1 MDSNVDEMQLAT
13 AELAIAPN
21 AVSGLVAFVPSLL
34 SFSARA
40 QLHATRSGLDG
51 IPVRALILGFI
62 FYHVVGFTEIADWA
76 PFGLQLP
83 RAISTQASPLP
94 SLELQ
99 QPVPIEVED
108 PFAVISNNKPSF
120 KYKYPQAAPTPE
132 GEDDT
137 VWNKV
142 YTAADSRMY
151 NKHHK
156 NANESRKYRESG
168 ETRVLAIKMLAENK
182 EKYAQAV
189 AAAKA
194 SGIPLSAIRSTP
206 KISTPT
212 AGPKK
217 KEIKKEMS
225 SSSRDG
231 TPGGDGIPMSIS
243 EKIKSEGRAR
253 KALPNPPSSNQG
265 TPAPSTGPKQGTPS
279 AVAKQGTPSNGAR
292 VNSPAPEKASPVPP
306 LKTPKPAKKG
316 TATTVKKQHAKKA
329 KSDGML

>member
-1 MDSNVDEMQLAT
+1 
-13 AELAIAPN
+13 
-21 AVSGLVAFVPSLL
+21 
-34 SFSARA
+34 
-40 QLHATRSGLDG
+40 
-51 IPVRALILGFI
+51 
-62 FYHVVGFTEIADWA
+62 
-76 PFGLQLP
+76 
-83 RAISTQASPLP
+83 
-94 SLELQ
+94 
-99 QPVPIEVED
+99 VED
-108 PFAVISNNKPSF
+108 PFAVISNNKSTF
-120 KYKYPQAAPTPE
+120 KYKYPQAAPTPD

-206 KISTPT
+206 KVSTPT
-212 AGPKK
+212 MAPKR
-217 KEIKKEMS
+217 KEIKKEAS

-231 TPGGDGIPMSIS
+231 TPGYDGIPMSIS

-253 KALPNPPSSNQG
+253 KVPPNPPSSNQG
-265 TPAPSTGPKQGTPS
+265 TPAPSTAPKQGTPS
-279 AVAKQGTPSNGAR
+279 VGAKQGTPSKA
-292 VNSPAPEKASPVPP
+292 NSPGAEKTSSIPP
-306 LKTPKPAKKG
+306 PKAPKPAKKG
-316 TATTVKKQHAKKA
+316 TATSVKKQHAKKA
-329 KSDGML
+329 KSDGTVISPMITYNSNLFCSRESWDLGSKKRQSTFFPNE